1 MCQMIRFFEI
11 LPGTLSWGIL
21 ATLLILS
28 WKTPLFVSVFIVL
41 FDLYWF
47 LKTLYLF
54 FHLRFSFSKMK
65 ENMRIN
71 WLAKLKEEH
80 LAWEHI
86 HHFVVL
92 PMYKEPYAVVHDTLQ
107 KLSEINYPTNK
118 LFVLLATEAAGGEEA
133 AETARTIKEE
143 FAHLFKGFLVTT
155 HTVDSANEI
164 PGKGSNEAYAV
175 KVAMREMIEPSGIPI
190 DDILVSVFDVDTHAG
205 KEYFGVLTHSFLT
218 TPNPHRASYQ
228 PIPVFTKNIYEV
240 PIFVRLI
247 SFSSTFWQLMQSARP
262 EQLVSFSSHSVP
274 LKELKEIGYWRTTIV
289 SEDSQIF
296 YQFFNH
302 FNGDWRVVPLF
313 YPAYMDAVEG
323 ATTWEAMKNLYKQQ
337 RRWAWGI
344 ENFIY
349 TMSFFVKNKAI
360 SLRKKAYWT
369 FKLIDG
375 FTSWATSSFI
385 IFFFGVMPNII
396 GGAEFHSSVT
406 SYNLPKI
413 TGIIVR
419 LSTFGIITS
428 SFLSIMLLPPH
439 PETGKLKW
447 YHIFY
452 YLLQWMLIPVTFI
465 FFSAIPA
472 LDAQTRMLLSGKFR
486 LGFWVTP
493 KGVKKNK

>member
-1 MCQMIRFFEI
+1 MKRFFEI
-11 LPGTLSWGIL
+11 VPGVLSWTIL
-21 ATLLILS
+21 ITLTILS
-28 WKTPLFVSVFIVL
+28 WKLPLFVSVFIVL

-54 FHLRFSFSKMK
+54 FHLRFSFNKMR
-65 ENMRIN
+65 EHMRID
-71 WLAKLKEEH
+71 WLAKLKEGDH
-80 LAWEHI
+80 PWEEVY
-86 HHFVVL
+86 HFVVL
-92 PMYKEPYAVVHDTLQ
+92 PMYKEPYSTVRETLQ
-107 KLSEINYPTNK
+107 NLTEVNYPLDK
-118 LFVLLATEAAGGEEA
+118 FFVLLATEAAGGEEA
-133 AETARTIKEE
+133 AETARKIEEE
-143 FAHLFKGFLVTT
+143 FKDRFKGFLITRHVLNPETE
-155 HTVDSANEI
+155 A

-175 KVAMREMIEPSGIPI
+175 RVAMKEMIEPSGVPV

-205 KEYFGVLTHSFLT
+205 KEYFGVLTHTYLT
-218 TPNPHRASYQ
+218 TPHPHRSSYQ
-228 PIPVFTKNIYEV
+228 PIPVFTKNVYEV
-240 PIFVRLI
+240 PLVVRLM

-274 LKELKEIGYWRTTIV
+274 LRELREIGYWKTDIV

-302 FNGDWRVVPLF
+302 YNGDWHVVPLF

-323 ATTWEAMKNLYKQQ
+323 RTIWEAMKNLYKQQ

-349 TMSFFVKNKAI
+349 TMTFFVKNKSI
-360 SLRKKAYWT
+360 KARTKLFWT

-385 IFFFGVMPNII
+385 IFFFGMMPNII

-406 SYNLPKI
+406 SYNLPKL

-419 LSTFGIITS
+419 LSTFGIVTS
-428 SFLSIMLLPPH
+428 SLMSITLLPPE
-439 PETGKLKW
+439 PDQKVRPW
-447 YHIFY
+447 YKTLY
-452 YLLQWMLIPVTFI
+452 YLAQWMLIPIAFI

-472 LDAQTRMLLSGKFR
+472 IDAQTRMMLGGKFR

-493 KGVKKNK
+493 KGVKKEA